1 MDLLWRLR
9 RYFRSRRPL
18 RPRRWRGGRS
28 GAAPARARGRRPRP
42 WQVTL
47 LVGILLAA
55 AVIGFLEARLRP
67 MVVTAAQAQA
77 QNAIAGVIEHAIW
90 EQLVEEEITYS
101 DLVTIQRD
109 SAGTITAL
117 TINTAAM
124 NQLRAEL
131 IGVVLEAL
139 DGVDVSQ
146 IQIPLGSLVDLDLL
160 WGLGPTMKV
169 HAMTVGTVEGEFQ
182 SQFSSAGVNQTLHKI
197 DLELAV
203 PLTLMLPGGAVEA
216 VCKTQIP
223 IAETVIVGQVP
234 QIFLQNGEF

>member
-18 RPRRWRGGRS
+18 RPRTRRGGRS
-28 GAAPARARGRRPRP
+28 GAAPVRARWRRPRP

-77 QNAIAGVIEHAIW
+77 QNTVAGVIEHAIW
-90 EQLVEEEITYS
+90 EQLGEEAVTYS

-117 TINTAAM
+117 TTNTAAM

-146 IQIPLGSLVDLDLL
+146 IQIPLGSLVDLD
-160 WGLGPTMKV
+160 
-169 HAMTVGTVEGEFQ
+169 GEFQ

-203 PLTLMLPGGAVEA
+203 PLTLMLPGRAVEA
-216 VCKTQIP
+216 VCETQIP

-234 QIFLQNGEF
+234 QIFLQNGGF

>member
-18 RPRRWRGGRS
+18 RPRARRGGCS
-28 GAAPARARGRRPRP
+28 GAAVRWRRPRP

-67 MVVTAAQAQA
+67 MVVTAAQTQA

-90 EQLVEEEITYS
+90 EQLGEEKITYS

-117 TINTAAM
+117 TTNTAAM

-139 DGVDVSQ
+139 NGVDVSQ

-203 PLTLMLPGGAVEA
+203 PLTLMLPGGAVET
-216 VCKTQIP
+216 VCETQIP

-234 QIFLQNGEF
+234 QIFLQSGGF

>member
-1 MDLLWRLR
+1 MDLLRQIRLWGRRCRLR
-9 RYFRSRRPL
+9 L
-18 RPRRWRGGRS
+18 RGCPPRRGGT
-28 GAAPARARGRRPRP
+28 RRVFRP
-42 WQVTL
+42 WSPKPWKITL
-47 LVGILLAA
+47 AAGLLLAA
-55 AVIGFLEARLRP
+55 LLIGFLEARLRP

-77 QNAIAGVIEHAIW
+77 QNTIARVVEHAVLT
-90 EQLVEEEITYS
+90 QLGEEGVTYS
-101 DLVTIQRD
+101 DFVTIQRD
-109 SAGTITAL
+109 SSGSITAL
-117 TINTAAM
+117 TTNTAEL

-131 IGVVLEAL
+131 VGVVLEAL

-169 HAMTVGTVEGEFQ
+169 HAMTVGTVEGTFQ

-216 VCKTQIP
+216 VCENQIP

-234 QIFLQNGEF
+234 QVFLHNVGL

>member
-18 RPRRWRGGRS
+18 RPRARRGGRS
-28 GAAPARARGRRPRP
+28 GAAPARVRWRRPRP

-47 LVGILLAA
+47 LVGIILAA
-55 AVIGFLEARLRP
+55 AIIGFLEARLRP

-77 QNAIAGVIEHAIW
+77 QNAVAGVIEHAIW
-90 EQLVEEEITYS
+90 EQLGEEAVTYS

-117 TINTAAM
+117 TTNTAAM

-160 WGLGPTMKV
+160 WGR
-169 HAMTVGTVEGEFQ
+169 A
-182 SQFSSAGVNQTLHKI
+182 
-197 DLELAV
+197 
-203 PLTLMLPGGAVEA
+203 LP
-216 VCKTQIP
+216 
-223 IAETVIVGQVP
+223 
-234 QIFLQNGEF
+234 

>member
-18 RPRRWRGGRS
+18 RPRARRGGCS
-28 GAAPARARGRRPRP
+28 GAAPVQVRWRRPRP

-77 QNAIAGVIEHAIW
+77 QNAIAGVIEHTIW
-90 EQLVEEEITYS
+90 EQLGEEEITYS

-117 TINTAAM
+117 TTNTAAM

-203 PLTLMLPGGAVEA
+203 PLTLMLPGGAVET
-216 VCKTQIP
+216 VCETQIP